1 MPVIA
6 ISFSSTKLISIIR
19 LRKLT
24 VKEFD
29 DHCKNLALLIN
40 VDVDVDVQNSE
51 VKYHFIPERVLM
63 LESMKL
69 EKYVL
74 DG

>member
-1 MPVIA
+1 
-6 ISFSSTKLISIIR
+6 

-51 VKYHFIPERVLM
+51 VKYHFIPVRVLM